1 MEGHKERKADFD
13 DAPPSR
19 IAELNDAL
27 RRTGRGGRVVLT
39 NGVMAQGP
47 RFAVLALTAVRSF
60 SGFNANNDPYREHD
74 CAITEVE
81 GTSVLWKIDYYDTAM
96 SGHSPNPADP
106 EVTCRVLTIMLA
118 DEY

>member
-1 MEGHKERKADFD
+1 MKCEQEHKANDGHA
-13 DAPPSR
+13 APSQ
-19 IAELNDAL
+19 IAELNDVL
-27 RRTGRGGRVVLT
+27 RRTGRGGRIVLT
-39 NGVMAQGP
+39 NGLLAQGP
-47 RFAVLALTAVRSF
+47 RFAVSALAAVRSF